1 MPTLIL
7 YGSSYIERLRRH
19 CDGDLCISGVNT
31 VFFGRGG
38 LRTDRMDQRFVRQ
51 AIATGAEF
59 AFLHV
64 GGNDISPT
72 STPREIFERIVELV
86 FTFNNAGMKKVW
98 VAEIITRGNFSKVP
112 GLTKEAYECQRI
124 RINQLLH
131 KKFGKH
137 FVQFKDIKYPTDY
150 LQDLVHLQTSE
161 LITVNTGIKKY
172 MSRIRRIIASTQ
184 KH

>member
-124 RINQLLH
+124 RINQLL
-131 KKFGKH
+131 
-137 FVQFKDIKYPTDY
+137 
-150 LQDLVHLQTSE
+150 LVHLQTSE